1 MKEDMD
7 LLKEFSKEK
16 AIYELLYGDLIID
29 DFLPVI
35 KYNILNIDV
44 ENYVFN
50 DLSFENVIDI
60 VGDDIL
66 KKIDSK
72 NENFLNVASAAGKIT
87 IITALLYNFNNNF
100 GIDNIYEMNLLS
112 RNLLD
117 KAVLDTSE
125 ITKEFATKKINFF
138 LKDPLLIEYGEY
150 KLIIFDYNNNNRS
163 FNAFLQEKVE
173 REVQKGTII
182 VKIFDSFE
190 ETRHLKLLNTKIIR
204 NKIYKKNFMVFYY
217 EKR

>member
-1 MKEDMD
+1 MKKDMD

-16 AIYELLYGDLIID
+16 AVYELLYGNLIID
-29 DFLPVI
+29 DFLPMI
-35 KYNILNIDV
+35 KYDILNMNV

-50 DLSFENVIDI
+50 DLSFENIIEI

-66 KKIDSK
+66 KNIDSN

-87 IITALLYNFNNNF
+87 IITAMLYNFSNNF
-100 GIDNIYEMNLLS
+100 GVDNIYEMNLLS

-125 ITKEFATKKINFF
+125 ITKEFATKKIIFF
-138 LKDPLLIEYGEY
+138 LKDPLLIEFGEY
-150 KLIIFDYNNNNRS
+150 KLIIFDYNNNNRV

-173 REVQKGTII
+173 REVQKGAII
-182 VKIFDSFE
+182 VKIFDNFE
-190 ETRHLKLLNTKIIR
+190 ESKHLKLLKTKILR
-204 NKIYKKNFMVFYY
+204 NEIYKKNFMVFYY